1 MGDHSLYKNLI
12 FFLITLVSLNLAI
25 GFYKGIS
32 NSYKKQSE
40 RVDYSILD
48 KEESKNYSSKETVD
62 FINEANEMIGIFQKY
77 NFSADSFLS
86 NQKSNLI
93 IFSSLPQDFMSI
105 EPVKERKNLFIN
117 TLLPIIFVENK
128 KIIDDRKKILEWW
141 RESDG
146 DVYSR
151 DFWPSWLFELSEK
164 YDSEE
169 ANLGNLLMKVD
180 VVPIS
185 LALAQAAIESGW
197 GTSRYLREGNS
208 IYGQY
213 TFDKEKGIIPEKREK
228 GKEFLVRKFSN
239 LSDATRSYIK
249 NLNTHKA
256 YEQFRQERRTMR
268 MNGEVL
274 SGKALATYLINYS
287 ERKKAYV
294 RDLKKLIESNNFMK
308 FDYMEFNN

>member
-1 MGDHSLYKNLI
+1 MGERSLYKNLI
-12 FFLITLVSLNLAI
+12 YFLITLVALNLAI

-32 NSYKKQSE
+32 KSYKKQTE
-40 RVDYSILD
+40 RVNFSILG
-48 KEESKNYSSKETVD
+48 KEEPRNYSSQKTVD

-77 NFSADSFLS
+77 DFSVDSFLN

-93 IFSSLPQDFMSI
+93 IFSSLPKDFMSI

-117 TLLPIIFVENK
+117 TLLPIIFIENK
-128 KIIDDRKKILEWW
+128 KIIDDRKRILEWW
-141 RESDG
+141 RESEG

-180 VVPIS
+180 VIPIS
-185 LALAQAAIESGW
+185 LALAQSAIESGW

-213 TFDKEKGIIPEKREK
+213 TFDKEKGILPQKREK

-249 NLNTHKA
+249 NLNTHNA
-256 YEQFRQERRTMR
+256 YEKFRQERRTMR

-274 SGKALATYLINYS
+274 SGKTLATYLVNYS
-287 ERKKAYV
+287 ERRKAYV
-294 RDLKKLIESNNFMK
+294 RDLKNLIESNNFMK
-308 FDYMEFNN
+308 FDYIEFNN

>member
-1 MGDHSLYKNLI
+1 MGDRSLYKNLI

-32 NSYKKQSE
+32 KSYKKQSE
-40 RVDYSILD
+40 RVNYSILG
-48 KEESKNYSSKETVD
+48 KEEAKKYPSKETVD
-62 FINEANEMIGIFQKY
+62 YINEANEMIGIFQKY
-77 NFSADSFLS
+77 NFSVDSFLS

-117 TLLPIIFVENK
+117 TLLPIIFIENK

-141 RESDG
+141 RESEG

-169 ANLGNLLMKVD
+169 ANLGNLLMRVD

-213 TFDKEKGIIPEKREK
+213 TFDKDKGIIPEK
-228 GKEFLVRKFSN
+228 VRHS
-239 LSDATRSYIK
+239 
-249 NLNTHKA
+249 
-256 YEQFRQERRTMR
+256 
-268 MNGEVL
+268 
-274 SGKALATYLINYS
+274 
-287 ERKKAYV
+287 
-294 RDLKKLIESNNFMK
+294 
-308 FDYMEFNN
+308 